1 MPRLTQI
8 DPTQAQGETK
18 DLFNAV
24 QTKMGAVPNLIR
36 VMGNQPAVLT
46 AYLGNSAALQSGT
59 FDAKTREAIALVTA
73 GFNGCTYC
81 ASAHTYIAKSLNVDA
96 DESRRY
102 IDGKSNDPKVQA
114 ILTFSL
120 RVLET
125 RGKVSDDDLAAA
137 RNGGLDDGEIAEV
150 IANVVANIF
159 TNYLNNAART
169 DIDFPIVDLTT
180 AKAA

>member
-114 ILTFSL
+114 VLTFSL

-125 RGKVSDDDLAAA
+125 PAKFPMTIWRQPAMAGWTTVKSPKSSPTWSP
-137 RNGGLDDGEIAEV
+137 
-150 IANVVANIF
+150 IF
-159 TNYLNNAART
+159 SPT
-169 DIDFPIVDLTT
+169 I
-180 AKAA
+180 